1 VDRLRT
7 AMASLA
13 FALTLAVTP
22 QIVWAQATPS
32 PAPPAPAPVAA
43 PAASPGPALS
53 KPLGAQRESFVIGDY
68 LIAPTIYNEA
78 TSGKSGRPS
87 FTVRSGTEFYVDNL
101 PFMFEA
107 QITNWAYTHFAGPP
121 GDCAVVTG
129 CITNIG
135 HTGQTY
141 RPARNLADTDTDGR
155 IGFRVAWPRIYIA
168 VDYLGKS
175 AALNYPVV
183 NGVGVGFEKL
193 PDFEKTFAY
202 YASLYYY
209 PDLEGK
215 FTVFNRT
222 TNQTIVYTFTYHV
235 IRYQTGVMYAPWDN
249 HQAFIDLGVIGDGV
263 KAGAAAPGSQ
273 THLAEYVGAGL
284 FVP

>member
-1 VDRLRT
+1 MFVHRFHI
-7 AMASLA
+7 AIASLA
-13 FALTLAVTP
+13 FALTMALTP
-22 QIVWAQATPS
+22 QAARAQATTV
-32 PAPPAPAPVAA
+32 PAAA
-43 PAASPGPALS
+43 PSATPTPNPALS
-53 KPLGAQRESFVIGDY
+53 KPFGAQREDFVIGDY
-68 LIAPTIYNEA
+68 LISPTIYNES
-78 TSGKSGRPS
+78 TSGHSGRPS
-87 FTVRSGTEFYVDNL
+87 FTLRAGTQFSVDNM

-107 QITNWAYTHFAGPP
+107 EITDWAYTHFAGPP
-121 GDCAVVTG
+121 GNCAVVTG

-155 IGFRVAWPRIYIA
+155 VGYRVAWPRIYVA

-175 AALNYPVV
+175 TTLNYPVV
-183 NGVGVGFEKL
+183 NGVGVGLEKL
-193 PDFEKTFAY
+193 PDFERTFTA
-202 YASLYYY
+202 YASFYYY

-215 FTVFNRT
+215 FTVYNRT
-222 TNQTIVYTFTYHV
+222 TNQTTVYTFTYHV
-235 IRYQTGVMYAPWDN
+235 IRYQAGVMYAPWDN
-249 HQAFIDLGVIGDGV
+249 HQAYIDAGVMGDGV